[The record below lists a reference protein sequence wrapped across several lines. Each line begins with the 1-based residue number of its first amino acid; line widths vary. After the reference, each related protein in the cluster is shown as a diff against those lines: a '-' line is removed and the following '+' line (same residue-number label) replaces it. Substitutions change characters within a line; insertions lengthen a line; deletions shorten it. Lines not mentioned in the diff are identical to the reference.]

1 MKPTRRKTRELVLQA
16 LYAREVGKHEPLK
29 VIQDQLQPELKSDAE
44 LLEFGRRLVEQTI
57 LHEAETDPL
66 IEKHTQNWKLE
77 RIALIDR
84 LILRMA
90 VTEFIHFEDIP
101 EKVSLNE
108 AIEIAK
114 DFSTPKSGTFING
127 ILDAILS
134 ELKESNQIQKKGR
147 GLLNT
152 SS

>member
-1 MKPTRRKTRELVLQA
+1 MKPTRRKTRELALQA
-16 LYAREVGKHEPLK
+16 LYAHEVGKHEPLK
-29 VIQDQLQPELKSDAE
+29 VIQDQLEPELKSDSE
-44 LLEFGRRLVEQTI
+44 LLDFGRRLVEQTI
-57 LHEAETDPL
+57 LHEAESDPL
-66 IEKHTQNWKLE
+66 IEKHTRNWKLE

-84 LILRMA
+84 LILRMT
-90 VTEFIHFEDIP
+90 VTEFIYFEDIP

-114 DFSTPKSGTFING
+114 LFSTPKSGVFING
-127 ILDAILS
+127 ILDAILT

-152 SS
+152 SI

>member
-1 MKPTRRKTRELVLQA
+1 MKPTRRKTRELALQA
-16 LYAREVGKHEPLK
+16 LYAHEVGKHEPLK
-29 VIQDQLQPELKSDAE
+29 VIQDQLEPELKSDSE
-44 LLEFGRRLVEQTI
+44 LLDFGRRLVEQTI
-57 LHEAETDPL
+57 LHEAESDPL
-66 IEKHTQNWKLE
+66 IEKHTRNWKLE

-90 VTEFIHFEDIP
+90 VTEFIYFEDIP

-114 DFSTPKSGTFING
+114 LFSTPKSGVFING
-127 ILDAILS
+127 ILDAILT

-152 SS
+152 SI